1 MAPALDLKQELLYR
15 AVAKLP
21 LEPVNR
27 TEMLML
33 TGGENGY
40 VWGFDGEPDPAQP
53 LFTMRQGE
61 RIAVMMHN
69 MTGMAHPMH
78 LHGHYFKV
86 MALGNTVID
95 GALRDV
101 VLVPP
106 MESVTVVFDA
116 DNPGSWPFHC
126 HHVYHMNS
134 GMMGSIG
141 YTSAA

>member
-1 MAPALDLKQELLYR
+1 
-15 AVAKLP
+15 
-21 LEPVNR
+21 
-27 TEMLML
+27 
-33 TGGENGY
+33 
-40 VWGFDGEPDPAQP
+40 
-53 LFTMRQGE
+53 MRQGE

-106 MESVTVVFDA
+106 METVTIVFDA

-126 HHVYHMNS
+126 HHAYHMHS
-134 GMMGSIG
+134 GMMGSVG